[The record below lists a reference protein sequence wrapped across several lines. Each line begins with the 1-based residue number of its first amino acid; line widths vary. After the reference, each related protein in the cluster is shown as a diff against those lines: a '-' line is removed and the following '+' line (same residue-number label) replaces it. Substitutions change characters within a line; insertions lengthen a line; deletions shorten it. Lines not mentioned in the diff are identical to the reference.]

1 MLTLRRGGRL
11 PSLAPPFPFRSAM
24 RQHLVTALILIALGL
39 LFLARNLGWTDL
51 DLSRL
56 LSTWWPLILIAVGV
70 SLLFRRGK

>member
-11 PSLAPPFPFRSAM
+11 PSLAPPFPSWSLM
-24 RQHLVTALILIALGL
+24 RQHLVTALILIALGI

-70 SLLFRRGK
+70 SLLFRQRK